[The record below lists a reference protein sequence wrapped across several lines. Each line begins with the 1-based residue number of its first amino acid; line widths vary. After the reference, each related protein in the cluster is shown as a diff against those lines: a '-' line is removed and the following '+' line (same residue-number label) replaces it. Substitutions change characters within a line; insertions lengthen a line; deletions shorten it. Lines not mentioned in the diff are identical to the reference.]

1 MSMYTS
7 MIVVCACACVCF
19 YLLLCI
25 LASQHLVYGHSHCF
39 QDPWV
44 PFHEP
49 STTSNCLRITALLR
63 RRLRMRT
70 LNSHRIL
77 DSPLMRISLPHIFR
91 QPSATFR
98 AASKSGSM
106 PLHKVNLQVLDL
118 LNLLVNSFRW
128 ILPQASAQLP
138 HCFRDAGKW
147 HMNLNLKIHCFH
159 FSVFA

>member
-7 MIVVCACACVCF
+7 LMVVCACACVCF

-49 STTSNCLRITALLR
+49 STTSNCLRITALLL
-63 RRLRMRT
+63 RRLRVRT
-70 LNSHRIL
+70 LSSHRIL
-77 DSPLMRISLPHIFR
+77 DSPLMRIDLPHIFR
-91 QPSATFR
+91 WPSATFR
-98 AASKSGSM
+98 AASKSESM

-118 LNLLVNSFRW
+118 LNLLVNSFR
-128 ILPQASAQLP
+128 
-138 HCFRDAGKW
+138 
-147 HMNLNLKIHCFH
+147 
-159 FSVFA
+159 